1 MYMNVCLNVQIG
13 VIDFRQVV
21 EGEGWILKN
30 KGGQVGRAT
39 CDVTAVRT
47 GAVRQPNGQTGA
59 TEVKRE
65 TKKKDSTIFV
75 HKYTST
81 KYNTMFR

>member
-1 MYMNVCLNVQIG
+1 M
-13 VIDFRQVV
+13 DFKKQ
-21 EGEGWILKN
+21 
-30 KGGQVGRAT
+30 GGQVGRAT

-65 TKKKDSTIFV
+65 TKKKIQRFLC
-75 HKYTST
+75 TST
-81 KYNTMFR
+81 LPQNTTPCLDKAL